1 VNKRQ
6 KLIFHWSLYFIA
18 GIAIFGILAVLT
30 ELGKDPAAYN
40 EDGSI
45 DGLTSVLEREVDEKM
60 LRFKF
65 EEISIQAGI
74 DFQHFPFKRQSQ
86 LPEDMGSG
94 LAWGDYDN
102 DGDDDL
108 FMVNFQSNIN
118 KENQT
123 EALAHH
129 VLYQNDGNGHFIDV
143 TEQLGLDKPSFGMSA
158 AWGDFDNDQDL
169 DLYIGNYGSNQL
181 YRNDGQSGFVEITE
195 LANVIDNQFSASVS
209 WGDFNNDGWIDL
221 YICNYV
227 DYIFEN
233 TIQGE
238 IQLSSATEIPF
249 TINPS
254 SYDAVAN
261 KLYQNN
267 GDGTFKNVAKLAGVD
282 NPDGRSLV
290 AAWFDYDNDGFQD
303 LYIANDIS
311 SNGVYHNLGNGTF
324 KDIGAQSLAADYRG
338 AMGLA
343 VGDFDRD
350 SDFDLF
356 VTHWLAQENAL
367 YRNNSSLNW
376 KDDTGNK
383 RLFFIDEAE
392 VMGLGQISLKMVG
405 WSTSFADFDND
416 GLLDLWVVNG
426 NTLQNEMDNSLLEP
440 QQLHFFRQEKSSG
453 FYEISKHASSGIKPF
468 VGRGGAQSDFDKDG
482 KVDVAI
488 MRFGQT
494 PLLLKNIS
502 VTNNHWITLRLS
514 QIGGNT
520 RALGA
525 RVQVRTNNDVM
536 QSAQVG
542 SQGLYLSQNS
552 TDLHFGLNT
561 SDLIDEIKIYW
572 PDGQEQILKDI
583 NANQII
589 SLQHKAQ
596 YN

>member
-6 KLIFHWSLYFIA
+6 KLIFHWALYFVA
-18 GIAIFGILAVLT
+18 GVAVFALLAMFT
-30 ELGKDPAAYN
+30 EFGKDPAAYN

-65 EEISIQAGI
+65 EEVSQQAGI
-74 DFQHFPFKRQSQ
+74 DFQHFPFKRQSL

-108 FMVNFQSNIN
+108 FLVNFQANIDQ
-118 KENQT
+118 KTSIDE
-123 EALAHH
+123 LAHH
-129 VLYQNDGNGHFIDV
+129 KLYRNDGKGSFSDV
-143 TEQLGLDKPSFGMSA
+143 TEQLGLKNPSFGMSA
-158 AWGDFDNDQDL
+158 AWGDFDNDNDL
-169 DLYIGNYGSNQL
+169 DLFIGNYGANQF
-181 YRNDGQSGFVEITE
+181 YRNDGDSGFVEITE
-195 LANVIDNQFSASVS
+195 LAKISDNHFSASVS

-227 DYIFEN
+227 EFINDDSM
-233 TIQGE
+233 QGE
-238 IQLSSATEIPF
+238 TQQQYATEIPF

-261 KLYQNN
+261 KLYKNN
-267 GDGTFKNVAKLAGVD
+267 GDGTFDDVAELAGVN

-290 AAWFDYDNDGFQD
+290 AAWFDYDNDGYQD

-311 SNGVYHNLGNGTF
+311 SNGVFHNQGDGTF
-324 KDIGAQSLAADYRG
+324 KDIGAISLAADYRG

-350 SDFDLF
+350 SDLDLF

-376 KDDTGNK
+376 KDDQGNK
-383 RLFFIDEAE
+383 RLFFVDEGE

-405 WSTSFADFDND
+405 WSTSFTDFDND

-426 NTLQNEMDNSLLEP
+426 NTLQNEYDNSLLEP
-440 QQLHFFRQEKSSG
+440 QQLHLFRQESGSG
-453 FYEISKHASSGIKPF
+453 FYEISSHASKGIEPF
-468 VGRGGAQSDFDKDG
+468 VGRGGAQADFNNDG
-482 KVDVAI
+482 KIDLAI
-488 MRFGQT
+488 MRYGQS
-494 PLLLKNIS
+494 PLLLKNTS
-502 VTNNHWITLRLS
+502 KTNNNWLTLRLS
-514 QIGGNT
+514 QSGGNT

-525 RVQVRTNNDVM
+525 RVQLRTKDIW
-536 QSAQVG
+536 QTAQVG

-552 TDLHFGLNT
+552 TDLHFGLNE
-561 SDLIDEIKIYW
+561 IKVVDEIKIFW
-572 PDGQEQILKDI
+572 PDGQLQELKNI
-583 NANQII
+583 NTNQLLN
-589 SLQHKAQ
+589 LQHEAK
-596 YN
+596 Y